1 METVLVLLHVCFAI
15 AIVALVLL
23 QRSEGGGLGLG
34 GGGGG
39 GGGAGSMGGL
49 MSSRGTANLLTRATA
64 IVAALFFATSMALS
78 IWVANT
84 SGPTSIVDDIPA
96 STGTTAPAED
106 ETGVPS
112 VPVGE

>member
-39 GGGAGSMGGL
+39 GGAGSMGGL

-64 IVAALFFATSMALS
+64 IVAALFFATSLALS
-78 IWVANT
+78 ILVANT

-96 STGTTAPAED
+96 SSGTTAPADD
-106 ETGVPS
+106 ETGLPS

>member
-1 METVLVLLHVCFAI
+1 METVLVVLHVCFAI
-15 AIVALVLL
+15 SIVGLVLV
-23 QRSEGGGLGLG
+23 QRSEGGGLGMG

-39 GGGAGSMGGL
+39 GGGGMGGL

-64 IVAALFFATSMALS
+64 IVAALFFVSSLTLS
-78 IWVANT
+78 ILVANT

-96 STGTTAPAED
+96 ATEATVPAAED
-106 ETGVPS
+106 TMPS